1 MSARLGQWLG
11 RLPERWRWTLHN
23 IVAHPVSEVLFQVGA
38 RRWSDAVHDLTI
50 PEHEPG
56 TGRG

>member
-1 MSARLGQWLG
+1 MTSLGRWLG

-23 IVAHPVSEVLFQVGA
+23 VVAHPISEVLFQVGL
-38 RRWSDAVHDLTI
+38 RRWSDAIHDLTI

>member
-1 MSARLGQWLG
+1 MLPRYLA

-23 IVAHPVSEVLFQVGA
+23 VIAHPLSELLYQLGQ
-38 RRWSDAVHDLTI
+38 RRLSDLVHDSTI
-50 PEHEPG
+50 PEHLPG